1 VVIPYGLSYKKM
13 GIESAKSQ
21 KLLYHLT
28 KIENL
33 PSIIKNGLMPRRL
46 IKEKSIHFGD
56 VADSAIICKRTIL
69 GLDAYT
75 PFHFHPYSSFD
86 VAVKHRFNSER
97 LIYICIE
104 RDFARSEK
112 FKILPQHP
120 LSIVDCE
127 LYDYDEGFNRINWD
141 VLCEAGSSH
150 INAKEIKMAECL
162 TNLTIPAERFKCIY
176 VANNDVKNE
185 VELYFRELNKPCPL
199 VYIQEIWFET
209 N

>member
-1 VVIPYGLSYKKM
+1 MV
-13 GIESAKSQ
+13 IESAKSQ

-33 PSIIKNGLMPRRL
+33 PSIIENGLIPRRS
-46 IKEKSIHFGD
+46 IKEKNIQFTD
-56 VADSAIICKRTIL
+56 VADSEIIDKRTKL

-86 VAVKHRFNSER
+86 VAVKHKFNSKR

-104 RDFARSEK
+104 RDFARDKK

-120 LSIVDCE
+120 LSIVDCK
-127 LYDYDEGFNRINWD
+127 LYNYDEGFSLINWK

-150 INAKEIKMAECL
+150 SNAKEIKMAECL
-162 TNLTIPAERFKCIY
+162 TDSIILAEYFKCIY
-176 VANNDVKNE
+176 VANNDIKNE
-185 VELYFRELNKPCPL
+185 VELYFRKLNKPCPPA
-199 VYIQEIWFET
+199 YIQEIWFET